1 MAIWNILWPFG
12 IFYGHLEYF
21 MEIWNIFYLLG
32 YFMIIW
38 YGFGIMYQEKSGKP
52 GGKHTQRK

>member
-21 MEIWNIFYLLG
+21 MAICFIISPFWLG
-32 YFMIIW
+32 IL
-38 YGFGIMYQEKSGKP
+38 YQEKAGKP
-52 GGKHTQRK
+52 ARQSSNHVFERHCQK